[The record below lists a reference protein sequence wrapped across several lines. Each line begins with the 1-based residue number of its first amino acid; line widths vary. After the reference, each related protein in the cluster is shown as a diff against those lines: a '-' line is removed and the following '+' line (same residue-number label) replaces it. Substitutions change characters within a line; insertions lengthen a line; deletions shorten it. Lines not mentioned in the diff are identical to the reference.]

1 MYYTVI
7 KEEDTM
13 KEQKNEQEKIVTA
26 RVPVELYEEFK
37 QITKAKDETASQVL
51 RGFIRQYVKQ
61 ASKLKTA

>member
-1 MYYTVI
+1 
-7 KEEDTM
+7 M
-13 KEQKNEQEKIVTA
+13 KEQKNDQEKIITTRLPA
-26 RVPVELYEEFK
+26 DLYEEFK

>member
-1 MYYTVI
+1 
-7 KEEDTM
+7 M

-26 RVPVELYEEFK
+26 RVPVDLYEEFK

-51 RGFIRQYVKQ
+51 RSFIRQYVKQ